1 MGGSLSQLTARQRER
16 LKSELAEVIIANFCY
31 PPFLDY
37 RLNILRTR
45 PVDRRKRQEV
55 WAYVNGL
62 NFGPLD
68 TMDVASVEFRRF
80 VERVF
85 LRAIEMNRSLLA
97 AASERQMAAVRGR
110 VPQLAANVAR
120 GLADYLALG
129 EASEFGRAR
138 PVESWASSASGY
150 TEPTWEQIEKSTQ
163 LLQTTLV
170 YLRVNKNKDS
180 AAQPAAASAE
190 DQRDQKLLAVITAFP
205 TQLLVS
211 PPERPAAQA
220 PAANGATAPHAPTAS
235 GNTAGSGAAR
245 SGVDRGMSPYVLP
258 EQEPGSRR
266 QFMGPVRSPTASR
279 PLDPPFV
286 PTISRPLDPPSGPPA
301 KAPGSPLP
309 LGTLQPP
316 TPARTPPV
324 QQPERAAPLPP
335 LPRGPASAPKSED
348 GVPPAAPMS
357 KPASPPQPERVIPS
371 AGTTS
376 KPAPQP
382 ERVIPSAGT
391 TSKPVQK
398 PAPEKVTPPEPLASA
413 SPDAWQ
419 ALLLP
424 GGPQHPSEPS
434 EKATLLPPAAP
445 SDDLLDLPES
455 FGAPHLFD
463 LPPDLAELYGDYLR
477 DSRTANFD
485 PTAQATQ
492 KSEAAPARE
501 EPQPSQPPPAETDE
515 EIDALFSALTKQVAE
530 ADEPEWLAIRDQ
542 SAALVQPLSAGPA
555 QPASPVQSGDLSGGQ
570 DSAMLLRPA
579 EANASES
586 GGSGELSAGPTVSG
600 PLTQAEQR
608 LSGPPGSSVSAP
620 LTTGLPGEPTTRERS
635 QPTFPKAG
643 GEGDVVI
650 FAQLQHQIF
659 TWVKMAAISHQI
671 DLTGRDAAELVV
683 ELRRAAAL
691 DEAELQVIE
700 SLISICQRVAVT
712 KRATI
717 DDYKQ
722 AMMLYV
728 LHHRSRLAL

>member
-138 PVESWASSASGY
+138 PVESWGSSASGY

-170 YLRVNKNKDS
+170 YLRMNKNKDN
-180 AAQPAAASAE
+180 AAQSAAASAG

-220 PAANGATAPHAPTAS
+220 PAANGAMAPNTPAAS
-235 GNTAGSGAAR
+235 GNTAGNGAAR
-245 SGVDRGMSPYVLP
+245 SGTDRGMSPYVLP
-258 EQEPGSRR
+258 EQEPGARR
-266 QFMGPVRSPTASR
+266 QFMGPARSPTASR

-286 PTISRPLDPPSGPPA
+286 PTISRPLDPPAGPPA
-301 KAPGSPLP
+301 KAPGSPSSLAAF
-309 LGTLQPP
+309 QPP
-316 TPARTPPV
+316 TPARTTPPV
-324 QQPERAAPLPP
+324 QQPERVVPLPP
-335 LPRGPASAPKSED
+335 LTGGPASAPKVGD
-348 GVPPAAPMS
+348 VAPPAAPIS
-357 KPASPPQPERVIPS
+357 KPTLTPQPTVSAPQPENVIPP

-376 KPAPQP
+376 
-382 ERVIPSAGT
+382 R
-391 TSKPVQK
+391 PVQK
-398 PAPEKVTPPEPLASA
+398 PAPEKATPPESLASP

-424 GGPQHPSEPS
+424 VGGPQHPSGPS
-434 EKATLLPPAAP
+434 EKAASLPPDTP
-445 SDDLLDLPES
+445 DDLLDLPES

-477 DSRTANFD
+477 DSRAANFD
-485 PTAQATQ
+485 PTAQAIQ
-492 KSEAAPARE
+492 RPDAAPARE
-501 EPQPSQPPPAETDE
+501 EPQPPQPPPAETDE

-530 ADEPEWLAIRDQ
+530 AEESERLAIRDQ

-555 QPASPVQSGDLSGGQ
+555 QPASPMQSGNLPGGQ
-570 DSAMLLRPA
+570 DSATLLRPA
-579 EANASES
+579 EASASES
-586 GGSGELSAGPTVSG
+586 GGSGELSAGPTVSR

-608 LSGPPGSSVSAP
+608 LSEPPGSSVSTP
-620 LTTGLPGEPTTRERS
+620 LTTASPVEPTTRERA
-635 QPTFPKAG
+635 QPVSPRAG

-671 DLTGRDAAELVV
+671 DLTGRDAAELVA